1 MKNWLVHENTAK
13 KKLLK
18 VSGIMQS
25 LRPTFCMLFHSAFFP
40 KKTKMEKPLR
50 CDFFYF
56 TKVSVFYVSD
66 TFNWNF
72 ARKEQLGLLWREK
85 EKKESSSSKGF
96 FVTIRQ
102 TILYFVLYSLRTWG
116 EISTSGTNTSII
128 DWGTQYFVEY
138 LFFFLTQI
146 HWSNHCPG

>member
-50 CDFFYF
+50 CDFFLLYKGICILRIGYIQLEF
-56 TKVSVFYVSD
+56 CKKRTTW
-66 TFNWNF
+66 TFM
-72 ARKEQLGLLWREK
+72 ARRR
-85 EKKESSSSKGF
+85 KKESSSSKGF

-102 TILYFVLYSLRTWG
+102 TVLYFVLYSLRTWG